1 MKPILFVVGTATA
14 YKIHKPFAEFCVAQ
28 KRRVDFVYDRE
39 PDALFAQVTA
49 DAKALGGGA
58 VSLDA
63 AIGPGPHET
72 PWSLFNRPPSRAK
85 AFDAVRKNNTTSRL
99 TAFSNAIFGRLAAA
113 KGLLKKLKP
122 AVVVVAEDGVAG
134 PLALIAAAQQAGIR
148 VAILPYGY
156 GTQRDFEIALEAK
169 SKREEVERP
178 EGAFGEAIRRLAPE
192 WIKQGPFEGTLLF
205 PPDYIVALESAGIH
219 INNAWIVHGGTA
231 DRLLV
236 ESPQMYDLYHSEGLP
251 REKLVMTGSPY
262 GDFVMDAVAAHADA
276 QAAFRQPRRITP
288 GICRVL
294 VSWPPSYHGE
304 RGEFSEFS
312 TYPEMTRTVLRQ
324 LVDLPKTR
332 VTVSIHPAVGASD
345 RAAVA
350 ETGVNV
356 SDEYVLRLIP
366 QHDIYVSYF
375 SSTIRWAVACGK
387 PVLNYDAYKLNLD
400 VYAEAP
406 GVMTTASLDELM
418 RAAAELAGSEASFTN
433 MAAQQIEVAGRWGLL
448 DRPAMPRILQEIDAL
463 AAS

>member
-14 YKIHKPFAEFCVAQ
+14 YKIHKPFAEFCASQ
-28 KRRVDFVYDRE
+28 RRRVDFVYDRE

-49 DAKALGGGA
+49 DARALGGEA

-63 AIGPGPHET
+63 SIGPGPHQS
-72 PWSLFNRPPSRAK
+72 PWSLFNRPPARAK
-85 AFDAVRKNNTTSRL
+85 AFDAVRKSDTTPRMA
-99 TAFSNAIFGRLAAA
+99 AFSNATFGRLAAA
-113 KGLLKKLKP
+113 KALLKRLKP

-134 PLALIAAAQQAGIR
+134 PLAVITAAQQMGIR

-169 SKREEVERP
+169 SKRGEVERP
-178 EGAFGEAIRRLAPE
+178 DGANGEAIRRLAPE
-192 WIKQGPFEGTLLF
+192 WIKQGEFEGTLLF
-205 PPDYIVALESAGIH
+205 PPDFIVALESAGIH
-219 INNAWIVHGGTA
+219 VNNAWIVHGGTA

-251 REKLVMTGSPY
+251 KDKLVMTGSPY
-262 GDFVMDAVAAHADA
+262 GDFVMDAVADHAEA
-276 QAAFRQPRRITP
+276 QAAFRQPRRIMP
-288 GICRVL
+288 GACRVL

-304 RGEFSEFS
+304 RGELSEFT
-312 TYPEMTRTVLRQ
+312 TYLEMTRTVLRR
-324 LVDLPKTR
+324 LAGLPDTR

-345 RAAVA
+345 RAVVA
-350 ETGVNV
+350 ETGVDV
-356 SDEYVLRLIP
+356 SSEYVLRLIP

-400 VYAEAP
+400 VYTDAP

-418 RAAAELAGSEASFTN
+418 RAAADLAGSESSFSKVAS
-433 MAAQQIEVAGRWGLL
+433 QQIEVAGRWGLL
-448 DRPAMPRILQEIDAL
+448 DRKAMPRILQELDTL
-463 AAS
+463 AS